1 MRRRQRRT
9 VLAGILS
16 GILAGETTIPMVRAL
31 RDRFPPDMLPP

>member
-9 VLAGILS
+9 VLAGILF
-16 GILAGETTIPMVRAL
+16 GETTIPMVRAL

>member
-16 GILAGETTIPMVRAL
+16 GETTIPMVRAL
-31 RDRFPPDMLPP
+31 RDGFLPDMLSP